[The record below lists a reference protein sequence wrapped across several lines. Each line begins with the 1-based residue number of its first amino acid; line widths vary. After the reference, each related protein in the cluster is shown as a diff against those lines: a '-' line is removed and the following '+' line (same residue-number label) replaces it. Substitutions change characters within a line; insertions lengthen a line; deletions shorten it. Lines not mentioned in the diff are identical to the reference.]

1 MTHTTLAAG
10 PSMDDH
16 KIGPAGQTFGQL
28 KQAVLDARAAF
39 MASLVDP
46 GCAPREGAELM
57 IAYESASSLLRAA
70 YTRVGLPYVA
80 P

>member
-28 KQAVLDARAAF
+28 K
-39 MASLVDP
+39 
-46 GCAPREGAELM
+46 AE
-57 IAYESASSLLRAA
+57 ES
-70 YTRVGLPYVA
+70 
-80 P
+80 

>member
-28 KQAVLDARAAF
+28 KQAVLDARERF
-39 MASLVDP
+39 TRLGTQSSMD
-46 GCAPREGAELM
+46 ELSD
-57 IAYESASSLLRAA
+57 AQRLLRAA
-70 YTRVGLPYVA
+70 YVRVGLPYVA